1 MNNGFKKV
9 VAVLLI
15 ILFALLYTLSV
26 NAKEVDQEQ
35 IVEYITE
42 IADEYDICP
51 ELIMAIVESEST
63 YNPSAKNGQ
72 CKGLMQVS
80 EKWHGDRM
88 DRLGVTDLFDPYSN
102 ILVGVDY
109 LSELAEK
116 YQDVGLVLMVY
127 NGGHDYAM
135 RIYEKGELSNYAN
148 KILERSAELERL
160 HGK

>member
-1 MNNGFKKV
+1 MKIARF
-9 VAVLLI
+9 AVTVLVM
-15 ILFALLYTLSV
+15 TLVTSV
-26 NAKEVDQEQ
+26 TTTADSLETYLSEDVQGACIQYGE
-35 IVEYITE
+35 EYG
-42 IADEYDICP
+42 ICP
-51 ELIMAIVESEST
+51 ELLMSIIEFESSGNSKAE
-63 YNPSAKNGQ
+63 NGG
-72 CKGLMQVS
+72 CCGLMQISV
-80 EKWHGDRM
+80 KWHKDRM
-88 DRLGVTDLFDPYSN
+88 ERLGVTDLFDPYGN

-109 LSELAEK
+109 LSELVEK

>member
-1 MNNGFKKV
+1 MDIFKRT

-15 ILFALLYTLSV
+15 ILFALLYTLPV
-26 NAKEVDQEQ
+26 NAKEVDREQ
-35 IVEYITE
+35 IDKYITE
-42 IADEYDICP
+42 IADEYGICP
-51 ELIMAIVESEST
+51 ELIMAIAETEST

-88 DRLGVTDLFDPYSN
+88 DKLGVADLYDPYGN

-109 LSELAEK
+109 LSELADE
-116 YQDVGLVLMVY
+116 YEDVGLSLMVY
-127 NGGHDYAM
+127 NGGHAYAM